1 MGMSISVILIGKE
14 ENTSLST
21 FFFPFL
27 ECVLRSA
34 TLINFLS
41 NGLLSGWET
50 ERIPQFTSLL
60 VLSGIPLLDV
70 NTHKKKSLRMYR
82 MYRMSAWYAHLICR
96 YPEVHYSLLCI
107 YRSTLGN
114 HNRHCESIV
123 LNYCKLLSFSS
134 HSASDN

>member
-1 MGMSISVILIGKE
+1 MGMSIIVILIGKE

-50 ERIPQFTSLL
+50 ERITQFTSLL

-70 NTHKKKSLRMYR
+70 NTHKKKKVL
-82 MYRMSAWYAHLICR
+82 
-96 YPEVHYSLLCI
+96 ECI
-107 YRSTLGN
+107 ECIECLHGM
-114 HNRHCESIV
+114 HI
-123 LNYCKLLSFSS
+123 
-134 HSASDN
+134 